1 MSENSAGGVGV
12 IDELINIIAN
22 DPSSLFKSVN
32 SVTQLSDYELVVDSL
47 EQFIYLMHEKE
58 DLRILVFDIC
68 KTRGHN
74 ERQMLLND
82 LYLKLSHLGIIIG
95 QSFKIALNTRLL
107 KEGVDLRFFELI
119 YELIQWRDEFEKE
132 INLSIDLKLFCF
144 LVVKQDYFRTKI
156 ESLNLNQSK
165 NLIDTANLLT
175 NILWTRTFESRQQ
188 NFQSYNPFRQ
198 NQFNDPNLVKFFI
211 LNDNIKEVDVSDND
225 WSNKAIELLKKYS
238 ACKLII
244 DKNEFDLFS
253 KSSLTKLLA
262 QPIDID
268 FLQLYM
274 MIDGVEKSK
283 DRISITLRLR
293 EEL

>member
-1 MSENSAGGVGV
+1 M
-12 IDELINIIAN
+12 
-22 DPSSLFKSVN
+22 
-32 SVTQLSDYELVVDSL
+32 
-47 EQFIYLMHEKE
+47 
-58 DLRILVFDIC
+58 
-68 KTRGHN
+68 
-74 ERQMLLND
+74 
-82 LYLKLSHLGIIIG
+82 
-95 QSFKIALNTRLL
+95 
-107 KEGVDLRFFELI
+107 
-119 YELIQWRDEFEKE
+119 
-132 INLSIDLKLFCF
+132 
-144 LVVKQDYFRTKI
+144 
-156 ESLNLNQSK
+156 
-165 NLIDTANLLT
+165 T